1 LYFVFN
7 SSDFLLKNIDQSQSN
22 ELIRRSGG
30 STTNLHHHCPP
41 DSTGK
46 VRTVK
51 RDMHQKIVRKDYE
64 IKTLKQV
71 RFTIQNLN
79 LKISIS

>member
-1 LYFVFN
+1 LFSFI
-7 SSDFLLKNIDQSQSN
+7 SKNIDQSQSN

-30 STTNLHHHCPP
+30 STATLHHHCPP
-41 DSTGK
+41 DTTSK

-51 RDMHQKIVRKDYE
+51 RDMNQKLARKDYE

-71 RFTIQNLN
+71 CFSKSKFL
-79 LKISIS
+79 L